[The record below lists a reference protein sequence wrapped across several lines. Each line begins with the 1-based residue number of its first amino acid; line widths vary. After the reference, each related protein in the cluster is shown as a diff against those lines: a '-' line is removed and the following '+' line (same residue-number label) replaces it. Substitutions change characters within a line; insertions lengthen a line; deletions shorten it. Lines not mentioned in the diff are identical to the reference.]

1 MTKLRG
7 SNLLLVGAL
16 LMGLA
21 SVGTFEYRVS
31 AADEWDEVF
40 DTARDVL
47 SHLPDADR
55 IAGITDPSVRDAVK
69 RAYAELKACAKINKN
84 QSRAIKQA
92 SVSKFELAF
101 KDVEAAAARSSYADC
116 AAGCKSGSADC
127 EKQCAA
133 SRRKLC
139 SCKMTQ
145 FGCFATKC
153 LFN

>member
-7 SNLLLVGAL
+7 SSLLLVGAL
-16 LMGLA
+16 LMG
-21 SVGTFEYRVS
+21 SVGAFEYRVS

-47 SHLPDADR
+47 AHLPDADR
-55 IAGITDPSVRDAVK
+55 IAGIADPSVRDAVK

-101 KDVEAAAARSSYADC
+101 KDVESAAAKSSYADC
-116 AAGCKSGSADC
+116 ATVCRSASADC
-127 EKQCAA
+127 EKQCEG